1 MYAGGGGRSYTVHKA
16 NCVRGRLGPST
27 QFKANCVCHR
37 PAWSSRRP
45 TGARPRRGWPPSDRG
60 VGRALLHSFVRELC
74 TPPCL
79 PLPPPQEH
87 TWRPAFGVVRQGSCG
102 RALRWA
108 APAGGRAV
116 APWRVRRVPERRT
129 RALVRTSCGRA
140 REGAHRRT
148 LVHPECGGPSKGHA
162 GKPLSDAPWGLAKD
176 KRKNTMEN
184 RRQGQQ
190 QQKTRRTHKLH
201 CKTQNNSQIS

>member
-1 MYAGGGGRSYTVHKA
+1 MYAGGGVAATQFIRQTVYADGWAHLHSSRQTVYVTGLPGRVGGRQGRDRGEVGHLVTGGWAAPCYTVSFV
-16 NCVRGRLGPST
+16 NCVR
-27 QFKANCVCHR
+27 
-37 PAWSSRRP
+37 
-45 TGARPRRGWPPSDRG
+45 
-60 VGRALLHSFVRELC
+60 
-74 TPPCL
+74 
-79 PLPPPQEH
+79 PLASPFPPPQEH

-190 QQKTRRTHKLH
+190 QQKTRRKNKLH